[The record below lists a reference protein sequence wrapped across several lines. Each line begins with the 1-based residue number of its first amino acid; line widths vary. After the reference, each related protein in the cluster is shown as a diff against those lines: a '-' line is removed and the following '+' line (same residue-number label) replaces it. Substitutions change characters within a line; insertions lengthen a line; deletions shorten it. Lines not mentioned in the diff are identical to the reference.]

1 MIHIALDNF
10 MVFVFYEY
18 FNVSSIVDI
27 DVDSDVNININTNF
41 TYSILS

>member
-10 MVFVFYEY
+10 MVFVFYEH

-27 DVDSDVNININTNF
+27 DVDSDINTN
-41 TYSILS
+41 TNTKY

>member
-1 MIHIALDNF
+1 MIHIALDKF
-10 MVFVFYEY
+10 IVFVFYEY

-27 DVDSDVNININTNF
+27 DVDSDNNINTNF